1 MQVARAASARALVVG
16 AWLVLGGCVTLP
28 WHPTEGRY
36 ASEAEN
42 FVVELPKGW
51 MRLNADHDLLIT
63 RDGILLQHVLIER
76 VLVDRPLKNTRKTL
90 TRGMQ
95 PQALAEVILD
105 NITSSEQM
113 LDVRV
118 QENRPV
124 QVGPHRGFKLVY
136 VHRNKNGLRFK
147 SVQHG
152 FIAGDLFYGIR
163 YTAAERYYFAKD
175 LPTFEHVV
183 ASFRLIRPPESAAAS
198 RAGSR

>member
-1 MQVARAASARALVVG
+1 MQVARRFPVRAVVL
-16 AWLVLGGCVTLP
+16 ATWLLLGGCVTLP
-28 WHPTEGRY
+28 WHPTDGRY

-42 FVVELPKGW
+42 FSVELPRGW
-51 MRLNADHDLLIT
+51 MRLNAERDLLIT
-63 RDGILLQHVLIER
+63 RDGLLLQHVLIER
-76 VLVDRPLKNTRKTL
+76 ALVDRPLKSTQKML

-105 NITSSEQM
+105 NITSSERT
-113 LDVRV
+113 LDVKV
-118 QENRPV
+118 LENRPV
-124 QVGPHRGFKLVY
+124 QIGQHRGFKLVY

-152 FIAGDLFYGIR
+152 FIAGDVFYGIR

-175 LPTFEHVV
+175 LPTFEHVL
-183 ASFRLIRPPESAAAS
+183 ASFSLIRPAENATTS